1 MTVLGP
7 VAADRLGKVMIHE
20 HFTIGYVGAEWDP
33 SFDPAAVDPFREG
46 MQRIAALKE
55 RGVETIIDPLPMELG
70 RDPELLVRLSLAGR
84 VNIVCSTGMFHS
96 ANGFGVP
103 FYWRVQSAEAIARM
117 YLNEIENGIGRTGVR
132 PGVIKIATG
141 NPVSDI
147 DRKVVTA
154 AAMAAHESGL
164 PVMSH
169 CQDST
174 GATVQQDIL
183 QANGVDLARC
193 LIGHLDGPIG
203 APEIEAIA
211 DRGSFVGI
219 DRIGLSKF
227 TSDPAR
233 VATIR
238 QLIDDGYADRICVS
252 QDKLCCLNAARF
264 PFVPDDEHAQ
274 FLHEHV
280 DHAFDTY
287 LLDEFAD
294 ALEQGGIS
302 RDTLDHLLIDNC
314 RTFLSATA
322 TASSAAASA

>member
-1 MTVLGP
+1 VVDVMTVLGP
-7 VAADRLGKVMIHE
+7 VAAGHLGKVMIHE

-33 SFDPAAVDPFREG
+33 KFDPASVDPFRDG
-46 MQRIAALKE
+46 LQRIAALKS
-55 RGVETIIDPLPMELG
+55 RQVETIVDPLPMELG
-70 RDPELLVRLSLAGR
+70 RDPELLVRLALAGR

-103 FYWRVQSAEAIARM
+103 FYWRVQPAEAIAEM

-147 DRKVVTA
+147 DRRVVTA
-154 AAMAAHESGL
+154 AAIAARESGL

-183 QANGVDLARC
+183 EANGVDLSTC
-193 LIGHLDGPIG
+193 LIGHLDGPID
-203 APEIEAIA
+203 AAAIEAIA

-227 TSDPAR
+227 TTDTKR

-274 FLHEHV
+274 FVHEHV

-294 ALEQGGIS
+294 MLGAAGVPGE
-302 RDTLDHLLIDNC
+302 TLDRLLIDNC
-314 RTFLSATA
+314 RNFLGRMAWIGA
-322 TASSAAASA
+322 